1 MSNICIICDHRL
13 KKNSNFTSKCERC
26 ALYVSQLKPNFG
38 APVEGIKDVRIENFN
53 KIFDLIKNEI
63 NNECKM
69 LEVGPGK
76 GLFMKLA
83 QEKKIDITGI
93 EPGKE
98 EAQFLSKQ
106 GLKVFNLEF
115 PLKYLSSHEKYDF
128 IIFND
133 VLEHINVTKLDE
145 TINQCY
151 SLLSDNGFLILN
163 LPNSNGI
170 FFKLSNLFRLFK
182 IDIFYERLWQK
193 NFSSPHMTYFNDKN
207 LNTFI
212 TKYNFKLQKETYLKT
227 ISNNSEERISLSIKN
242 SFLLK
247 VISFLINCL
256 SYVTEY
262 LPKDIMLK
270 IYKKGKLI

>member
-1 MSNICIICDHRL
+1 MSNLCIICDYQL

-26 ALYVSQLKPNFG
+26 AFYVSHLKPNFG

-63 NNECKM
+63 NDDCKM

-83 QEKKIDITGI
+83 QEKKIDIFGI
-93 EPGKE
+93 EPGKK
-98 EAQFLSKQ
+98 EANFLSKKK
-106 GLKVFNLEF
+106 LKIFNLEF
-115 PLKYLSSHEKYDF
+115 PLKDIELHQKYDF

-133 VLEHINVTKLDE
+133 VLEHINVSKLDE
-145 TINQCY
+145 TINQCN
-151 SLLSDNGFLILN
+151 SLLNDNGFLILN

-182 IDIFYERLWQK
+182 IDVFYERLWQK

-212 TKYNFKLQKETYLKT
+212 TKYKFKLQKETYLKT
-227 ISNNSEERISLSIKN
+227 ISNNSKERISLSIKN
-242 SFLLK
+242 SFLLR
-247 VISFLINCL
+247 VISFFINCL
-256 SYVTEY
+256 SYVMEY

-270 IYKKGKLI
+270 IYKKGK